1 MRSLKTWILLSAIVA
16 SLAVASR
23 AESMC
28 GYFRPIIV
36 DLKQPSEMLQPS
48 QIAFITWDPDKK
60 METVTVQPRFE
71 GNALDFGMVIP
82 TPSQPKLDAM
92 PRDFFK
98 ALGIFTMPKRRA
110 FPVSKLV
117 PQMFFGEGMAQNARA
132 GAPGAMKGGG
142 GAPQEPEKTTIEVL
156 EVGQVGN
163 LDYKIIAAGRSDDLF
178 KWLKDNKYGYDGDEA
193 TLNYYVQKKYFFTV
207 MKIDTLQ
214 MKRNKDGTFSGDVTP
229 TRFSFTSEKLVY
241 PTRITQVSVK
251 DVTDALFYVQ
261 APFKVDLPGEMTYQY
276 QWVSTLQQIV
286 TTMGPGELT
295 EANRNWLKK
304 IEAPT
309 PELLRQAQQLGFN
322 IQLGQAIKANKQGRH
337 ASTLEWAKRI
347 SNEDVQILAGSR
359 PFSDTVPDPDDG
371 FTFADM
377 RDPQRNV
384 AIQKIIQHRLAKY
397 NKDQPRGYL
406 VRDAKKEDIKLL
418 PILQGHVQANQYITK
433 IRHVFARAEMNE
445 DLVLVSAK
453 VGGVDDV
460 SDHEEVLRGMQWGG
474 RGRFG
479 PGGGRFPAP
488 GLPGVAPSLPVPLNK

>member
-1 MRSLKTWILLSAIVA
+1 MRSLKHWILLSAVVA
-16 SLAVASR
+16 SLVVASR

-48 QIAFITWDPDKK
+48 QIAFITWDPAKK
-60 METVTVQPRFE
+60 AETVTVQPRFE

-98 ALGIFTMPKRRA
+98 ALGVFTTPKRRA
-110 FPVSKLV
+110 FPVSKLA
-117 PQMFFGEGMAQNARA
+117 PQFFPDMMNQGA
-132 GAPGAMKGGG
+132 GAPRAMGLKGGG
-142 GAPQEPEKTTIEVL
+142 GAPVEPEKTTIEVL

-229 TRFSFTSEKLVY
+229 TRFSFTSEHLVY

-251 DVTDALFYVQ
+251 DTTDALFYVQ

-286 TTMGPGELT
+286 NTMGPGELT
-295 EANRNWLKK
+295 EANRDWYKK

-309 PELLRQAQQLGFN
+309 PELMRRGQQLGFN
-322 IQLGQAIKANKQGRH
+322 FQLGQETKPNKQGLH
-337 ASTLEWAKRI
+337 ASTLEWGRRL
-347 SNEDVQILAGSR
+347 SNEDVQIIAGSR

-371 FTFADM
+371 FTSADM

-397 NKDQPRGYL
+397 QKDQPRGYL
-406 VRDAKKEDIKLL
+406 VRDAKKEDLKLL
-418 PILQGHVQANQYITK
+418 PILQGHVQPNQYLTK
-433 IRHVFARAEMNE
+433 IRHVFARAQMNE
-445 DLVLVSAK
+445 DLVLIAAK
-453 VGGVDDV
+453 VGNVDDV

-479 PGGGRFPAP
+479 PGGGGIFPPPP
-488 GLPGVAPSLPVPLNK
+488 GLPGVAPGLPGRAK